1 MVVLDNGYMR
11 VEIAELGA
19 EIRRVTIAGEERM
32 WNGNPDVW
40 SGVSP
45 VLFPICGGLKDDKYT
60 HNGKEYTMAS
70 HGFARRSTFELE
82 AKGENFAVFLLKDSE
97 ETLKQYPWHFE
108 LRVKYNIT
116 SSVIKVEY
124 DVKNTSDSTMYAA
137 VGCHEAYLCPDG
149 IENYDVI
156 FEKKETFKAGILNG
170 KLLTKN
176 WETVLYNSDTLPLYT
191 KFFAKN
197 DSYVFT
203 GIKSR
208 LATLR
213 NRINGRSVSVR
224 FDGFSN
230 FLIWNIPDAPYVCL
244 EPWTGCPSFDFA
256 GYEIS
261 EKEGM
266 TAIDPNC
273 RMTKTHTIYFD

>member
-11 VEIAELGA
+11 VEISELGA
-19 EIRRVTIAGEERM
+19 EIRRVTINNEERM
-32 WNGNPDVW
+32 WNGDPKFW

-45 VLFPICGGLKDDKYT
+45 VLFPICGGLKDDKFT
-60 HNGKEYTMAS
+60 HEGKEYQMDS

-82 AKGENFAVFLLKDSE
+82 AKGENFAVFLLKENE
-97 ETLKQYPWHFE
+97 ETLKHYPWHFE
-108 LRVKYNIT
+108 FRVKYNIT
-116 SSVIKVEY
+116 SSAIKIEY

-156 FEKKETFKAGILNG
+156 FEKKETLKTGILNG

-176 WETVLYNSDTLPLYT
+176 WETVLFDSDTFPLYT
-191 KFFAKN
+191 KEFAAR
-197 DSYVFT
+197 DSFVFT

-208 LATLR
+208 FATLR
-213 NRINGRSVSVR
+213 NRKTGRSVSVG
-224 FDGFSN
+224 FEGFSN

-256 GYEIS
+256 SYEIS

-266 TAIDPNC
+266 TAIDPNT
-273 RMTKTHTIYFD
+273 RMTKVHTVYFD

>member
-19 EIRRVTIAGEERM
+19 EIRRVTIANEERM

-40 SGVSP
+40 SGVAP

-60 HNGKEYTMAS
+60 HEGKEYSLPS
-70 HGFARRSTFELE
+70 HGFARRSVFEVE
-82 AKGENFAVFLLKDSE
+82 SKGENFAVFLLKDSE
-97 ETLKQYPWHFE
+97 ETLKSYPWHFE
-108 LRVKYNIT
+108 FRVKYNIT
-116 SSVIKVEY
+116 ASAIKVEY
-124 DVKNTSDSTMYAA
+124 NVKNTSDSTMYAA
-137 VGCHEAYLCPDG
+137 VGCHEAYLCPEG
-149 IENYDVI
+149 IEDYDVI
-156 FEKKETFKAGILNG
+156 FEKKETLKAGLLNG

-176 WETVLYNSDTLPLYT
+176 LETVLYDSDTLPLYT

-203 GIKSR
+203 DLKSR
-208 LATLR
+208 FATLR
-213 NRINGRSVSVR
+213 NRKNGRSVSVR
-224 FDGFSN
+224 FDGFTN

-244 EPWTGCPSFDFA
+244 EPWTGCPSFDFV

-273 RMTKTHTIYFD
+273 RMIKTHTVHFD